1 MGVWRRKVK
10 ITRAGW
16 VGGVVGWVALGS
28 LLVAG
33 DFPARLAE
41 LEAVHGGRLG
51 VCALDTGSGRRLGY
65 RENERF
71 AMCSTFKLALAAAVL
86 ARSDAGQE
94 VLTRTVAFAEN
105 DLLEYAP
112 VTRERV
118 GNGGMTVMELCA
130 AIIGVSDNTAANL
143 LLATVGGP
151 AGFTAWLRSIGDE
164 TTRLDR
170 TEPTLNENRPG
181 DPRDTTT
188 PSAMADTV
196 RRLLVGGVLR
206 AESRERLLGWLESS
220 PTGKM
225 RLRAGL
231 PPWWRVGDKTGSG
244 LDNATNDLAI
254 VFPPGRPPLIMVVY
268 YTGSR
273 EDKPAR
279 DAVLAEVARLVVAEF
294 TRDAP

>member
-1 MGVWRRKVK
+1 MRNARFWFASG
-10 ITRAGW
+10 I
-16 VGGVVGWVALGS
+16 VGVALLGGS
-28 LLVAG
+28 LVA
-33 DFPARLAE
+33 DDASVRLAG
-41 LEAVHGGRLG
+41 LEQAHGGRLG
-51 VCALDTGSGRRLGY
+51 VCAIDTAGQRRLEY
-65 RENERF
+65 RADERF

-118 GNGGMTVMELCA
+118 GNGGMTVMEFCA

-151 AGFTAWLRSIGDE
+151 AGFTAWLRSLGDE

-188 PSAMADTV
+188 PSAMAETV

-225 RLRAGL
+225 RLRAGF
-231 PPWWRVGDKTGSG
+231 PAGWRVGDKTGSG